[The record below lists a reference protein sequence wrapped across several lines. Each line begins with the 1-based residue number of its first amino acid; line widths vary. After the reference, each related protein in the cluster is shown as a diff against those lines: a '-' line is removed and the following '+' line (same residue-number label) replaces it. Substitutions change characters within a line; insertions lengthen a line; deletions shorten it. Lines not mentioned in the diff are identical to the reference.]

1 MEARVANLEASN
13 ANLEASNAKANEKL
27 GVLAKVIDKERERI
41 ARLKAYRVDSENALR
56 IEKERCLAKYTQNKQ
71 TCHGVKSESK
81 KTIDIFGKILPYN
94 NIEKTAKMD
103 TDLNM
108 WAIEQ
113 EETCHVE
120 ANSSLSECEKGLNE
134 NKKYLKK
141 VEITCI
147 NQPIESAYCSAAMSK
162 KSITGRFGTRQQRE
176 RERIETCAP
185 VFKELTDMFTDM
197 YRGKPYGPRPRGG
210 RLGKQ
215 FNNGHPIKLGT
226 SAKIS
231 NGVAPLI
238 WFKRWVFCRKI
249 YRCRYSGSNKLLRG
263 VDYRSR
269 QNWKQHV
276 FDSQQP
282 MCTRWRPNYPK
293 YFSVGAGDKCK
304 NRSENCINGR
314 DV

>member
-1 MEARVANLEASN
+1 MHTIYFTLHFYICITFTEAA
-13 ANLEASNAKANEKL
+13 
-27 GVLAKVIDKERERI
+27 
-41 ARLKAYRVDSENALR
+41 
-56 IEKERCLAKYTQNKQ
+56 TQK
-71 TCHGVKSESK
+71 
-81 KTIDIFGKILPYN
+81 
-94 NIEKTAKMD
+94 
-103 TDLNM
+103 
-108 WAIEQ
+108 
-113 EETCHVE
+113 
-120 ANSSLSECEKGLNE
+120 
-134 NKKYLKK
+134 KKYIRQ
-141 VEITCI
+141 VESTCI
-147 NQPIESAYCSAAMSK
+147 NQPIESAYCNAAMSK
-162 KSITGRFGTRQQRE
+162 KSITERFGKTRFQQRE

-197 YRGKPYGPRPRGG
+197 QRGKPAGPRGG
-210 RLGKQ
+210 RLGKR

-249 YRCRYSGSNKLLRG
+249 HRCRYRDNQLLRG

-276 FDSQQP
+276 FYSGYP
-282 MCTRWRPNYPK
+282 MCSRWRPNYPM

-304 NRSENCINGR
+304 NRSENCYNGR